1 MKKFF
6 YEKEIEIIEEYEY
19 FNIVLV
25 KESDTAEEYYID
37 KNLISY
43 KRTEEKSINISYIN
57 WGT

>member
-6 YEKEIEIIEEYEY
+6 YEKEIDIIEEYEY

-25 KESDTAEEYYID
+25 KESDTADEYYID
-37 KNLISY
+37 KNLVSY
-43 KRTEEKSINISYIN
+43 KQSEEKSININYIN

>member
-6 YEKEIEIIEEYEY
+6 YEKEIEIIKEYEY
-19 FNIVLV
+19 FNIALV
-25 KESDTAEEYYID
+25 KESDTADEYYID

-43 KRTEEKSINISYIN
+43 KRIEEKSINISYIN

>member
-19 FNIVLV
+19 FNIFLV
-25 KESDTAEEYYID
+25 KESDTADEYYID

>member
-1 MKKFF
+1 MRIFF

-25 KESDTAEEYYID
+25 KESDTADEYYID

>member
-25 KESDTAEEYYID
+25 KESDTADEYYID

-43 KRTEEKSINISYIN
+43 KLIEEKSINISYIN

>member
-25 KESDTAEEYYID
+25 KESDTADEYYID

-43 KRTEEKSINISYIN
+43 KRSEEKSINISYIN

>member
-25 KESDTAEEYYID
+25 KESDTADEYYID

-43 KRTEEKSINISYIN
+43 KQSEEKSINISYIN

>member
-25 KESDTAEEYYID
+25 KESDTADEYYID

>member
-25 KESDTAEEYYID
+25 KESDTVDEYYID

>member
-25 KESDTAEEYYID
+25 KESDTADEYYID
-37 KNLISY
+37 KNLVSY
-43 KRTEEKSINISYIN
+43 KQSEEKSININYIN

>member
-25 KESDTAEEYYID
+25 KESDTADEYYID

-43 KRTEEKSINISYIN
+43 KQSEEKTINISYIN

>member
-25 KESDTAEEYYID
+25 KETDTTDEYYID

-43 KRTEEKSINISYIN
+43 KRSEEKSINISYIN